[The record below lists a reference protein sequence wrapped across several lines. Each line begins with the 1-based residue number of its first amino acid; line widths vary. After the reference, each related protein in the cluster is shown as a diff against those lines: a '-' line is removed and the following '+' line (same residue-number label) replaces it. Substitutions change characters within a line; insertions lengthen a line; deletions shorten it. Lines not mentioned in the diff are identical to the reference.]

1 MPNDQDA
8 RPENLQ
14 TAEERREASERD
26 ELWMEE
32 ALRAAQR
39 ALEAGEVPVGAVI
52 VCDGRVLGRGWNRN
66 VSDSDPTAHAEVVA
80 LREAGRTL
88 GNHRLGQCE
97 LFATI
102 EPCAMCAGA
111 LVHARIKRLVYG
123 ADDPKA
129 ADVLAAISARGIRLL
144 SVGAKGEAIRLLDRT
159 PTALGQTLRLEID
172 GQARELKLPLIGA
185 YQAANALI
193 AAGLVIATGGEVDL
207 TLANLQRVAPV
218 RGRLERAAITKTG
231 APSAVPVEEPNQ
243 LGALAVGQ
251 PADGLRLADAAL
263 VEEAGGLHTPEL
275 RHCHQHVE
283 HLRRADVLRRV
294 VEDLL
299 DLDLSEL
306 QVLLQLRPA
315 DAYVVRPRKG
325 LHALIE
331 RTDWRRSLGLR
342 RHQVSESNSLLDA
355 VK

>member
-14 TAEERREASERD
+14 TAEERREVSERD

-129 ADVLAAISARGIRLL
+129 GAVHSVMQVLNDSRLNHHMEVCAGVLAGRSA
-144 SVGAKGEAIRLLDRT
+144 E
-159 PTALGQTLRLEID
+159 
-172 GQARELKLPLIGA
+172 
-185 YQAANALI
+185 
-193 AAGLVIATGGEVDL
+193 
-207 TLANLQRVAPV
+207 
-218 RGRLERAAITKTG
+218 
-231 APSAVPVEEPNQ
+231 
-243 LGALAVGQ
+243 
-251 PADGLRLADAAL
+251 
-263 VEEAGGLHTPEL
+263 
-275 RHCHQHVE
+275 
-283 HLRRADVLRRV
+283 
-294 VEDLL
+294 
-299 DLDLSEL
+299 
-306 QVLLQLRPA
+306 LLQA
-315 DAYVVRPRKG
+315 FFRK
-325 LHALIE
+325 
-331 RTDWRRSLGLR
+331 RR
-342 RHQVSESNSLLDA
+342 
-355 VK
+355 